1 MSAANVVR
9 AVPVLPVVISAVAV
23 PVPQAVRVA
32 LAPQVAV
39 RAVPAPPVATVAL
52 APQVA
57 VVTSVLQTQ
66 ARAAPV
72 PQVTTHLVL
81 QMQGAA
87 ETVLHLT

>member
-1 MSAANVVR
+1 MSAANAVR

-32 LAPQVAV
+32 LVPQVAV
-39 RAVPAPPVATVAL
+39 RAVLDPPVATVAL
-52 APQVA
+52 VPQVA
-57 VVTSVLQTQ
+57 VVTSVLLTQ
-66 ARAAPV
+66 VRADPV

>member
-1 MSAANVVR
+1 MSAANAVR

-32 LAPQVAV
+32 LVPQAV
-39 RAVPAPPVATVAL
+39 RVALVPQVATVAL
-52 APQVA
+52 VPQVA

-66 ARAAPV
+66 VRAGPV

-87 ETVLHLT
+87 EIVLHLT